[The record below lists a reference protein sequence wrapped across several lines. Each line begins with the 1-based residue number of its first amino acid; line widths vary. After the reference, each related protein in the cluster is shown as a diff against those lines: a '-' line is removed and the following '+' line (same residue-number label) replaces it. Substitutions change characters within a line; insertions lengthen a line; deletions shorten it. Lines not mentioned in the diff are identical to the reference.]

1 VLRAR
6 DRKPYKGAWNPA
18 RVLERDPAGGRVR
31 VRYHLR
37 PDLEEEWV
45 PMDRRSVRPAP
56 EVAGGV
62 LPAED
67 GGDAD
72 DGSDD
77 PARPETPVPVT
88 AARCAESHSWMM
100 GWDMTCRHRRRARY
114 RAGRPPV
121 PDRAGLGLD
130 AGRAEATLRGVPSA
144 VRVLPVG
151 WCAASVDSIRQHAV
165 TGALR
170 CNSRAYQVTAG
181 HLPAAVWRSLRRGKV
196 TCRHPAARG
205 RQPTYKQSAACAV
218 SPVIRSPCV
227 EWVREIP

>member
-100 GWDMTCRHRRRARY
+100 GWDMTCRHTGDEDRGPARR
-114 RAGRPPV
+114 
-121 PDRAGLGLD
+121 
-130 AGRAEATLRGVPSA
+130 LRGAPPRSGGG
-144 VRVLPVG
+144 P
-151 WCAASVDSIRQHAV
+151 V
-165 TGALR
+165 TGPAAPPCRIARGWAWTRVGPRRPCGVSPRLCACCPWGGAR
-170 CNSRAYQVTAG
+170 PRLIRSDSMP
-181 HLPAAVWRSLRRGKV
+181 LPAPFGVTVGHIRSRQATFQRRCG
-196 TCRHPAARG
+196 
-205 RQPTYKQSAACAV
+205 AACAAGK
-218 SPVIRSPCV
+218 
-227 EWVREIP
+227 